1 MTVTTERLFIAGW
14 ASFGVTHV
22 RDVILALDYGAV
34 MTRLTICAP
43 IVRLITIS
51 DSSYLISVDNVRL
64 LALSFFDLFR
74 PLCGHFDPVIDNV
87 FFRHSE
93 AYITNKMLLSQ
104 NSCFSDLAR
113 GNVGTWEHNMY
124 YQTRAIF
131 GLAIQRAAA
140 NGHSVG

>member
-1 MTVTTERLFIAGW
+1 MCGVTFSQLFGVFIAFVMTVTTERLFIAGW

-51 DSSYLISVDNVRL
+51 DSSYLISVDNVRW

-93 AYITNKMLLSQ
+93 AYITNKMLLSKTAV
-104 NSCFSDLAR
+104 S
-113 GNVGTWEHNMY
+113 
-124 YQTRAIF
+124 AI
-131 GLAIQRAAA
+131 
-140 NGHSVG
+140 